1 MSRLNCRKNKH
12 MKTKKRM
19 ALSPGQ
25 IEGANN
31 IPVITYRTA
40 TWNTIPLID
49 NDTIDLL
56 INEIE
61 RMEIDIIG
69 ITETHWK
76 TDIPMIWEKDEHVIV
91 HSPRQDGIHRQGVA
105 LILNKKNK

>member
-31 IPVITYRTA
+31 LSVRTA
-40 TWNTIPLID
+40 TWNTRTLID

-91 HSPRQDGIHRQGVA
+91 HSLRQDGIHRQGVA